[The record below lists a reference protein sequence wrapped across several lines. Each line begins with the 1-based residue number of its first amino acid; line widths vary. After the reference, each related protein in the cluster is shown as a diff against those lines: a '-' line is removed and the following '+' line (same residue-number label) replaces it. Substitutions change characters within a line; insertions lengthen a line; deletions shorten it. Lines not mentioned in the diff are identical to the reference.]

1 MLDAIRAYALRR
13 LVESGEE
20 AAVRERHLSWV
31 RQAVSGDGSTPISL
45 YAFDPYAD
53 ELRAALEW
61 STAGGS
67 AREGLRLA
75 GVLGQWWRERHR
87 TDEARRWLYR
97 LYERAAPIPDH
108 ELADAYH
115 LHASLCDQQA
125 EAERF
130 GRLAEQAAR
139 RAGEPALLVRVLA
152 GRAGHLLDSGRLVEA
167 EQAFRAVLDLAHR
180 HRVVPD
186 ALPAVYG
193 LAELLWR
200 RDELDEAAEL
210 LAAARTVEQAR
221 PELRGGR
228 TVDWLLGLVALR
240 RGDLVAAHEH
250 LVVALRW
257 RLGYGFHA
265 RAGEAVQA
273 FAVRCALGGDHLTAA
288 QLFGAAATAGAPAA
302 SAGGYWRQWQDTVR
316 AALGDPAFDSAFAV
330 GTRLKLTEAVAVAL
344 TVEHPD
350 LVAGSLRFTDVDSRA
365 S

>member
-1 MLDAIRAYALRR
+1 
-13 LVESGEE
+13 
-20 AAVRERHLSWV
+20 VREGHLAWV

-45 YAFDPYAD
+45 YTFDPYAD

-61 STAGGS
+61 SATGGS
-67 AREGLRLA
+67 ARAGLRLA

-115 LHASLCDQQA
+115 VHASLCDQQA

-130 GRLAEQAAR
+130 GRLAGQAGR
-139 RAGEPALLVRVLA
+139 RAGERALRVRVLS

-167 EQAFRAVLDLAHR
+167 EQAFRAVLELAHR
-180 HRVVPD
+180 HRVVPE

-221 PELRGGR
+221 PELR
-228 TVDWLLGLVALR
+228 
-240 RGDLVAAHEH
+240 
-250 LVVALRW
+250 
-257 RLGYGFHA
+257 
-265 RAGEAVQA
+265 
-273 FAVRCALGGDHLTAA
+273 
-288 QLFGAAATAGAPAA
+288 
-302 SAGGYWRQWQDTVR
+302 
-316 AALGDPAFDSAFAV
+316 
-330 GTRLKLTEAVAVAL
+330 
-344 TVEHPD
+344 
-350 LVAGSLRFTDVDSRA
+350 
-365 S
+365 